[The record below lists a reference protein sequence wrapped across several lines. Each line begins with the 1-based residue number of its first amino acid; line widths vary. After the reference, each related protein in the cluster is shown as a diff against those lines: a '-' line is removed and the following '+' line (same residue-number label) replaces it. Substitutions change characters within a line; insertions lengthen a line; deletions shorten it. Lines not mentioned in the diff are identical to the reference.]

1 MRNIVT
7 FMLLAA
13 SAAFSQTAAGVIGGQ
28 LSSPAPAGVIPAG
41 PSIVIT
47 VTKLDGSQVTE
58 RISGVPAVAGLEVLD
73 KWMATQTNAEG
84 KPRYENAADL
94 VKSNLIDVI
103 QRIVDQ
109 GFASSQTEA
118 ELKAIE
124 AKIAEIKAKRAA
136 LFEAARKQ

>member
-13 SAAFSQTAAGVIGGQ
+13 SAAFSQTAAGIIGGQ

-47 VTKLDGSQVTE
+47 VTKADGIVHTS
-58 RISGVPAVAGLEVLD
+58 RIAGIPAQAGLEVLD
-73 KWMATQTNAEG
+73 KWFATQTNDDG
-84 KPRYENAADL
+84 TPKYSHAADL
-94 VKSNLIDVI
+94 VKQNLIDVM
-103 QRIVDQ
+103 QRLVEA
-109 GFASSQTEA
+109 GYTSSQTEA
-118 ELKAIE
+118 EIKAIQT
-124 AKIAEIKAKRAA
+124 KLAEIQAKRAA